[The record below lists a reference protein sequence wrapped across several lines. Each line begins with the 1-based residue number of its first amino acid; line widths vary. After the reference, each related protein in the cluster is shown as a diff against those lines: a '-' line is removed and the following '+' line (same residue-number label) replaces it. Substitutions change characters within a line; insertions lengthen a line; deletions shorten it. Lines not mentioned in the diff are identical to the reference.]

1 MSDDGS
7 VISRGTGKSTTVSYL
22 FLDVAHDGTLE
33 KLGNSKDVSNSQ
45 GSLLSAIYECTS
57 VQTLSGNESLC
68 SELVAVGVTED
79 NAGERSATTSVVNNF
94 FYNSTDVSIALRV
107 VEVAE
112 FCRGLVVVGVRF
124 ELKKFVNK
132 SQDIHN
138 NA

>member
-1 MSDDGS
+1 MADD
-7 VISRGTGKSTTVSYL
+7 SRVVAGRASERTTVTGL
-22 FLDVAHDGTLE
+22 LLDVADDSTLRQLRDRE
-33 KLGNSKDVSNSQ
+33 DVADRKLG
-45 GSLLSAIYECTS
+45 LLAAVDEGTG
-57 VQTLSGNESLC
+57 VEALSGNESLLA
-68 SELVAVGVTED
+68 ELVAVGVTED

-107 VEVAE
+107 VKVAE

>member
-1 MSDDGS
+1 MTNNGG
-7 VISRGTGKSTTVSYL
+7 VVARGASERAA
-22 FLDVAHDGTLE
+22 VAHLLLNVTDNRTLRALGDGE
-33 KLGNSKDVSNSQ
+33 NIADGELG
-45 GSLLSAIYECTS
+45 LLTAVDEGTS
-57 VQTLSGNESLC
+57 VETLGRDEGLLA
-68 SELVAVGVTED
+68 ELVAVGVTED

-107 VEVAE
+107 VKVAE